1 MRFNLGVSVVM
12 VQTDLIV
19 YEGTLSTVKREMD
32 RFAAI
37 LWISICL
44 SPVESFASLISLHRS
59 ELKACP
65 SQRKR
70 QVVTNR
76 DFNVQLSQSVPDDM
90 IGEEKV
96 NSLSYGQFPKQY
108 PFVNILELL
117 L

>member
-1 MRFNLGVSVVM
+1 M

-19 YEGTLSTVKREMD
+19 YEGKMN

-44 SPVESFASLISLHRS
+44 SSPVESFAPLISPHRS

-96 NSLSYGQFPKQY
+96 NGQHSFTLKRCNLCCYTRPLFINGRCHRLQLSHNSQC
-108 PFVNILELL
+108 
-117 L
+117 